1 MSVTVNIPSK
11 IPLKYQPTV
20 FVFTR
25 NSRISTCNPRVSHFI
40 APKSNGFKKL
50 RFINAIN
57 LLARNHVLLNHLIR
71 EFSHLMFA
79 LSRAWTIMR
88 ALKGAIW
95 RCLDRPKRCNN
106 RSQWKRPKNTF
117 LTSHLCD
124 WRRSA
129 TFSKLPTCCDS
140 FFFGKFQ
147 KQTRRRTHD
156 GFAENNASLVCHNN
170 SFRCGWC
177 QQWRVRSTFNRFS
190 PTSSVAKSAW
200 WNFQIA

>member
-57 LLARNHVLLNHLIR
+57 LLARNHVLLNRLIR

-140 FFFGKFQ
+140 FFSANSEN
-147 KQTRRRTHD
+147 KQEEELTTDSPKTMPVWCVIIIHSAAA
-156 GFAENNASLVCHNN
+156 GVNNNACDRPSTDSLRPAP
-170 SFRCGWC
+170 SWKALDGISR
-177 QQWRVRSTFNRFS
+177 
-190 PTSSVAKSAW
+190 
-200 WNFQIA
+200 